1 MYFKICVYLHKNI
14 LIPEKNK
21 YNNNL
26 YVADF
31 IEFNSVKKM
40 KRKDKFFFK
49 RCTINIGKKHE

>member
-1 MYFKICVYLHKNI
+1 MYFKMCVYLHKNI

-40 KRKDKFFFK
+40 KRK
-49 RCTINIGKKHE
+49 RQVLL